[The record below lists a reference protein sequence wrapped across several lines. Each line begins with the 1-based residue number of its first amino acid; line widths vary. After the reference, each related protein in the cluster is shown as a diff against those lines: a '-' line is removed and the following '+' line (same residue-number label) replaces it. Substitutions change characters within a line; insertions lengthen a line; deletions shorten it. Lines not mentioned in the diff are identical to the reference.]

1 VLARREQ
8 VRGVTLAFCW
18 RSRIVRMRWNGLALV
33 VGGFLVVIG
42 LGGLRLIFGVWMRP
56 LEAEFGVDR
65 SAISLVAA
73 LSLLVFGLGQ
83 PLLGRQ
89 VDVRGPRLIVPSS
102 VLLTAVGVI
111 AASQMPSYIGFIVTF
126 SLIGSIGFAG
136 AANATIVAL
145 VAQRFD
151 RNRGLIFAVCSAGGP
166 LGQMA
171 FAAGAATGIE
181 AVGWRSTML
190 WLGLVLLL
198 IVLPVVAVLLRGAP
212 APRHT
217 AIPNLFETFRLAF
230 RARGFVLLWWAYFI
244 CGITTLGL
252 VHTHVVAY
260 GVDRGLPEVGAAS
273 ILSLIGLFNIAGL
286 ILAGRIADR
295 WGGRCPLIAAF
306 SIRAVALLW
315 LASATSETTL
325 IIFALIFG
333 LTDMA
338 TIPFSAA
345 ATSEM
350 FGPRML
356 GLLTGLLAVA
366 HQTGAA
372 LGSYLA
378 GRGYELFGGY
388 PPVIIVGVG
397 VALVAALLSFAMD
410 TRPIPINS
418 NSQDGASLAP
428 SSA

>member
-1 VLARREQ
+1 
-8 VRGVTLAFCW
+8 
-18 RSRIVRMRWNGLALV
+18 MRWGGVALV
-33 VGGFLVVIG
+33 AGAFLVVFG

-56 LEAEFGVDR
+56 LEADFQVDR

-89 VDVRGPRLIVPSS
+89 VDVRGPRLIVPGS

-111 AASQMPSYIGFIVTF
+111 AASQMPSYLGFVVAF
-126 SLIGSIGFAG
+126 GLVASVGFAG
-136 AANATIVAL
+136 AANATIMAL
-145 VAQRFD
+145 VAQRFEE
-151 RNRGLIFAVCSAGGP
+151 NRGLIYAICSAGGP

-171 FAAGAATGIE
+171 FAAGAAAGVE
-181 AVGWRSTML
+181 AVGWRPTML
-190 WLGLVLLL
+190 WLGVLLL
-198 IVLPVVAVLLRGAP
+198 VVVLPVVTVLLRRAP
-212 APRHT
+212 PPRRE
-217 AIPNLFETFRLAF
+217 PLPSLPETFRMAF

-244 CGITTLGL
+244 CGVTTLGL

-260 GVDRGLPEVGAAS
+260 GVDRGLTEVSAAG
-273 ILSLIGLFNIAGL
+273 ILSLVGLFDIVGL
-286 ILAGRIADR
+286 VLAGRIADR
-295 WGGRCPLIAAF
+295 WGGRRPLIAAF
-306 SIRAVALLW
+306 LIRSVALLW
-315 LASATSETTL
+315 LTTATSETAL
-325 IIFALIFG
+325 IVFALLFG

-356 GLLTGLLAVA
+356 GLLVGLLAVA

-372 LGSYLA
+372 FGSYLA
-378 GRGYELFGGY
+378 GWGYELLGGY
-388 PPVIIVGVG
+388 LPVMIAGVG
-397 VALVAALLSFAMD
+397 VALTAALLAFAMD
-410 TRPIPINS
+410 TRPVQVDVGS
-418 NSQDGASLAP
+418 RDGAGLAP